1 MIRKA
6 ADAGPPPM
14 QPPADPAAA
23 GVVEAF
29 PKLKEAV
36 AGRRVAAAARFDL
49 DDDLRY
55 ADRAAALAES
65 PDGSASLAFTR
76 NGHAVDVPLGDVAE
90 AKIDEAVGVDR
101 LSLKLKA
108 GGVVDLPFSRRG
120 RLAMSRLQQ
129 RVAKR
134 VDSDAGPDLSVPPEL
149 DPNDAADFD
158 VPRPKVLLRLLKV
171 AQPYRTR
178 LWVAVALTAGVGVVM
193 VVPAWLTKYVIDT
206 AINPQTTAG
215 LTFSQRTSNLA
226 FWSGLYLGAVVL
238 QMVMF
243 GLRLRLLSSVGTF
256 VARDLRNDV
265 YAHMHR
271 LSMRYFGKH
280 RVGSLITRVTSD
292 TDRLWDFIVFGSVDF
307 ARNVLMMAAAT
318 FVMFYVNWRLAV
330 IALIPVPF
338 VAILTWYKSMKMQR
352 LFSRLWTYWSRL
364 TAVVGDALPGVKVV
378 KAFAGEAGEVE
389 RFQRRNMA
397 FSDDELATINVWVNL
412 QPVVEGTMMVSRV
425 LILVAGGYLIIRN
438 PSATDP
444 SSPDTLGTLI
454 MFLTVV
460 GFYHMAI
467 GDMVQKQRVV
477 TRAATSAQRVFEVLD
492 TPVEIDN
499 RPDALVPEKI
509 EGRVEFRDVSFSY
522 DGTKP
527 VLRNVSLDVPAGHMI
542 GLCGESGAGKS
553 TFVNLISRFYDVSDG
568 QILID
573 GVDVRDYDLTWLRGH
588 VGVVL
593 QDPYLFYGTIA
604 DNIRYGKPGAEL
616 AEVVE
621 AARAANAHDFISKL
635 PDGYDTTVGER
646 GQSLSGGE
654 RQRVSIARAILH
666 NPKILVLDEATSSVD
681 TKTERQIQ
689 EALDRLMQ
697 GRTTFAIAHRLSTL
711 RDADEI
717 VVLDNGRVVESGTH
731 EQLLDRGEGG
741 AYAKLYK
748 AQADV
753 AADMLVEA

>member
-1 MIRKA
+1 MIRRNDDNPLPLA
-6 ADAGPPPM
+6 APPEV
-14 QPPADPAAA
+14 AAA
-23 GVVEAF
+23 PA
-29 PKLKEAV
+29 LRATIN
-36 AGRRVAAAARFDL
+36 GRRVVAAGDFDL

-55 ADRAAALAES
+55 AERHAALVE
-65 PDGSASLAFTR
+65 PDAAVIFTR
-76 NGHAVDVPLGDVAE
+76 NGHVVELPLADVSE
-90 AKIDEAVGVDR
+90 AKIDEALGVDR
-101 LSLKLKA
+101 LVLKHKD
-108 GGVVDLPFSRRG
+108 GGTEALPFSRRY
-120 RLAMSRLQQ
+120 RLEMSRLQQ
-129 RVAKR
+129 KIAKR
-134 VDSDAGPDLSVPPEL
+134 VDADAGPDLSVPPDVEER
-149 DPNDAADFD
+149 DEADFD
-158 VPRPKVLLRLLKV
+158 VPRPKVLLRLLAV
-171 AQPYRTR
+171 AKPYRSK
-178 LWVAVALTAGVGVVM
+178 LWPAVILTAGVGAVQVL
-193 VVPAWLTKYVIDT
+193 PAWLTKYVIDG

-215 LTFSQRTSNLA
+215 LSYGDRVSALTFWT
-226 FWSGLYLGAVVL
+226 GLYLAAIVL
-238 QMVMF
+238 QMTMF
-243 GLRLRLLSSVGTF
+243 GVRLRLLSAVGTY

-265 YAHMHR
+265 YAHLHK

-307 ARNVLMMAAAT
+307 ARNVLMMVAAT
-318 FVMFYVNWRLAV
+318 FVMFFVNWRLAI

-338 VAILTWYKSMKMQR
+338 VAGLTWYKSMKMQR
-352 LFSRLWTYWSRL
+352 MFSRLWTYWARL

-378 KAFAGEAGEVE
+378 KAFAGEAGEVSRFTE
-389 RFQRRNMA
+389 RNVK

-412 QPVVEGTMMVSRV
+412 QPVVEGTMMISRV
-425 LILVAGGYLIIRN
+425 LILVAGGFFIIRN
-438 PSATDP
+438 PAATDP
-444 SSPDTLGTLI
+444 NSADTLGTLI

-492 TPVEIDN
+492 TPIEIDN
-499 RPDALVPEKI
+499 RPGAASPESI
-509 EGRVEFRDVSFSY
+509 NGRVEFRDVSFSY

-527 VLRNVSLDVPAGHMI
+527 VLRHVSLDVPAGQMI
-542 GLCGESGAGKS
+542 GLCGHSGAGKS
-553 TFVNLISRFYDVSDG
+553 TFVNLISRFFDVSDG

-573 GVDVRDYDLTWLRGH
+573 GRDVRDYDLTWLRSH

-593 QDPYLFYGTIA
+593 QDPYLFYGTIG
-604 DNIRYGKPGAEL
+604 DNIRYGKPHADFG
-616 AEVVE
+616 EVVA
-621 AARAANAHDFISKL
+621 AARAANAHDFITKL

-681 TKTERQIQ
+681 TETERQIQ
-689 EALDRLMQ
+689 EALDRLME

-711 RDADEI
+711 RDADQI
-717 VVLDNGRVVESGTH
+717 VVLDDGKVVEAGTH
-731 EQLLDRGEGG
+731 EELLARDDG
-741 AYAKLYK
+741 AYGKLFK